1 LAVRRAALGAIRLI
15 LENRLRLSLRAA
27 FAQALGG
34 YGDQL
39 PDVDANTLSS
49 DLLAF
54 FAERLKVHLRDAGV
68 RHDLIS
74 AVFAAGGDDD
84 LVRLLARVEALR
96 AFLGTE
102 DGANLLTA
110 LRRASNIVRIEEKR
124 DRRSYAGEP
133 DRHRLHAPEEQ
144 ELFFRLMSV
153 SDDIVGALEREAFG
167 EAMTALA
174 RMRQPVDA
182 FFDRVTVNA
191 NEPEVRENRL
201 YLLNQIRS
209 ALSAVADFSLIE
221 DTVQS
226 AEGKRRVA

>member
-1 LAVRRAALGAIRLI
+1 M
-15 LENRLRLSLRAA
+15 
-27 FAQALGG
+27 
-34 YGDQL
+34 
-39 PDVDANTLSS
+39 
-49 DLLAF
+49 
-54 FAERLKVHLRDAGV
+54 HLRDAGV

-96 AFLGTE
+96 AFLGPRT
-102 DGANLLTA
+102 GLICSLPCAAPATSCGSRKSA
-110 LRRASNIVRIEEKR
+110 IG
-124 DRRSYAGEP
+124 RSYAGEP
-133 DRHRLHAPEEQ
+133 DRQRLHAPEEQ
-144 ELFFRLMSV
+144 DLFFRLMSV

-174 RMRQPVDA
+174 SLRQPVDA